1 MYLKHHREREYQ
13 GVDVVDRAS
22 DAEETGEGGQKAR
35 DRVLFLREELAP
47 SAPCMV
53 LGRGLRKKREDL
65 KLPQQDVSKALRWS
79 TSKISRIEGGRN
91 AIKQK
96 DLEELLSLYGV
107 DEEGQTALRELAL
120 FGKQSMWWKPWSGI
134 TTAYLQ
140 TVMSFED
147 MAQRIRSYEPQ
158 FLNGLLQTPEY
169 ARALIERGP
178 DPGYHAA
185 LAELRQERQAQFAAA
200 PGKELICVIDET
212 SILRPVGDTQ
222 IMRRQLQH
230 LIKLNEDPRYQL
242 RLAELKRPNLPV
254 EIGSTA
260 IFDFAEALLPTIAYS
275 ESIDGGL
282 VIQDEAAVDRRA
294 KMFDKLRH
302 QSLTPSKTT
311 GKLRDVLRSNYYR

>member
-1 MYLKHHREREYQ
+1 
-13 GVDVVDRAS
+13 
-22 DAEETGEGGQKAR
+22 
-35 DRVLFLREELAP
+35 
-47 SAPCMV
+47 
-53 LGRGLRKKREDL
+53 
-65 KLPQQDVSKALRWS
+65 
-79 TSKISRIEGGRN
+79 
-91 AIKQK
+91 
-96 DLEELLSLYGV
+96 
-107 DEEGQTALRELAL
+107 LAL

-169 ARALIERGP
+169 ARALIDRGP
-178 DPGYHAA
+178 DPAHHAA
-185 LAELRQERQAQFAAA
+185 LAELRQRRQAQFAAA
-200 PGKELICVIDET
+200 QGKELICVIDEA
-212 SILRPVGDTQ
+212 SILRPVGNAQ
-222 IMRRQLQH
+222 IMRRQVQH

-242 RLAELKRPNLPV
+242 RLAELKRTNLPV

-311 GKLRDVLRSNYYR
+311 GKLRDVLRTNYYR